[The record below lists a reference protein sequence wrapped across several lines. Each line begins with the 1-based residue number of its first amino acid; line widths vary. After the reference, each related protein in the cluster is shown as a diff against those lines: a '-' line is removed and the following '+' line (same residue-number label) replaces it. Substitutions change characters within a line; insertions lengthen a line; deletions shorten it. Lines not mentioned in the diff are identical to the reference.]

1 VLRPPG
7 SCRRSSQAICRSV
20 SQITSPRLGI
30 QAGHAWL
37 HRASAFRQF
46 VLQAIS
52 LVRIGD
58 LPSPLPMAN
67 PEVFEIL

>member
-1 VLRPPG
+1 VSLPPQQSG
-7 SCRRSSQAICRSV
+7 HSPIL

-30 QAGHAWL
+30 QAGHTWL
-37 HRASAFRQF
+37 RRASAFRQF

-52 LVRIGD
+52 LARIGD

-67 PEVFEIL
+67 PEVFEIP